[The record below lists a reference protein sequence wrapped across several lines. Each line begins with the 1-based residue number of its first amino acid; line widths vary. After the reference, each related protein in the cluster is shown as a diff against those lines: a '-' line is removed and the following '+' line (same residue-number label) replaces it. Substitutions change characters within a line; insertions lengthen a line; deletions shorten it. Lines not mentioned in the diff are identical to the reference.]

1 MAPRQ
6 NQRQYN
12 IVVFGAT
19 GYTGF
24 MTAEHIAERLP
35 TDLKWAV
42 AGRSEEKLK
51 RVVSECQK
59 LNPDRVQPE
68 IEVCNLNDQDLLA
81 LAKKTSAMICTVG
94 PFAQFGEHAFK
105 ACAEAGTH
113 YIDCTGEVVWTLSM
127 IQKYETLAKKAGI
140 VMIPQCGFD
149 SAPSD
154 LLTWSMAQLVRS
166 KLSAPVS
173 DVVVSIHDLKTK
185 PSGGTL
191 ATIIGLVETYSL
203 KEIGAAKAPFA
214 LSPVPNSYQGPKPS
228 LFTKLTGL
236 RTVSHLGLL
245 TTSVTAA
252 TDEPIVQRTWGLLQQ
267 ERSRQKEAYGPR
279 FNYHEYARAKSTLS
293 GMIAHYGLVIGMTML
308 VLFAPVRNLMRRY
321 IFQPGE
327 GVSKEE
333 AAKEY
338 IVMRGTAV
346 PDVQPKS
353 DKMAMIEA
361 KYPASPY
368 LLTATCLAQAAYF
381 VLKEDHQLEGGV
393 YTPACLGQRF
403 IDRLDGE
410 GFKIETKLVDA

>member
-1 MAPRQ
+1 MAPQ
-6 NQRQYN
+6 NKRQYD

-35 TDLKWAV
+35 TNLKWAV

-51 RVVSECQK
+51 RVVAECQK
-59 LNPDRVQPE
+59 LNPNRVQPE
-68 IEVCNLNDQDLLA
+68 IELCNLNDQDLLA
-81 LAKKTSAMICTVG
+81 LAKKTKAMICTVG

-105 ACAEAGTH
+105 ACVEAGTH
-113 YIDCTGEVVWTLSM
+113 YIDCTGEVIWTLSM
-127 IQKYETLAKKAGI
+127 IQKYEAAAKKAGI

-154 LLTWSMAQLVRS
+154 LLAWSMAQLVRS

-173 DVVVSIHDLKTK
+173 DVTVSIHDLKTK

-191 ATIIGLVETYSL
+191 ATILGMVETYTL
-203 KEIGAAKAPFA
+203 KEIGESKKPFA
-214 LSPVPNSYQGPKPS
+214 LSPVPNPYHGPAPS
-228 LFTKLTGL
+228 LWSRLTGL
-236 RTVSHLGLL
+236 RSVHGLGLL

-267 ERSRQKEAYGPR
+267 EPSRKKEAYGPR
-279 FNYHEYARAKSTLS
+279 FSYREFARARSTLS
-293 GMIAHYGLVIGMTML
+293 GIVAHYGLAIGMTML
-308 VLFAPVRNLMRRY
+308 FLFAPVRNFVRSR

-346 PDVQPKS
+346 PDMQPKS
-353 DKMAMIEA
+353 DKVAFIEA

-381 VLKEDHQLEGGV
+381 VLKEDHKLQGGV

-403 IDRLDGE
+403 IDVLDGE
-410 GFKIETKLVDA
+410 GFKVESKLIDA